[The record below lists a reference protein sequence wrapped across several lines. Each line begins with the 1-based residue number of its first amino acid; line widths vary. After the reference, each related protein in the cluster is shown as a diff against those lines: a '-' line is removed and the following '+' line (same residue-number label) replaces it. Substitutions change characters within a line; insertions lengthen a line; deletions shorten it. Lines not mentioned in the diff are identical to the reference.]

1 MYKIIIQ
8 KFPSSGANMFLIQMF
23 KQLLIY
29 GTFWD
34 NFAISFSKRGEK
46 NKTKA
51 ISQETFHGSNLHPTI
66 CW

>member
-46 NKTKA
+46 KQNKGHQ
-51 ISQETFHGSNLHPTI
+51 SRNLSRE
-66 CW
+66 

>member
-1 MYKIIIQ
+1 MIIQ

-29 GTFWD
+29 GAFWD

-46 NKTKA
+46 NEDHQ
-51 ISQETFHGSNLHPTI
+51 SRNLSRE
-66 CW
+66 